1 VASEISERAQN
12 LLKVLIETYIREG
25 QPVGSRMLARDS
37 RLDLS
42 PATVRNVMADL
53 EELGLV
59 SSPHTS
65 AGRVPTAKGY
75 RIFVDS
81 LLTYIPVNEQEIFH
95 LQEKLGRD
103 ESMQDM
109 AESVSRLLSAV
120 TSMAGVVM
128 LPRKDNLAIR
138 HIEFMALSERRV
150 LAILVINEK
159 DVQNR
164 IIKTDRQYTSAELQQ
179 AANCFNSVFTG
190 MNLLD
195 ARQRVLA
202 EMRETKEDMDRV
214 MQTAI
219 TMAELVFDIDA
230 DTVEGSSG
238 DYVMAGQTKLMECEQ
253 LSNIEKLR
261 ELFEAFNEKRQI
273 LHLLDQCLNTQGVQ
287 IFIGEESGYSVLDEC
302 SLVTS
307 PYKVGDQV
315 LGVLGVIGPTRMAY
329 ERVIPLVDVTARLLS
344 AALNQSRKAL

>member
-1 VASEISERAQN
+1 MANEISERAQN
-12 LLKVLIETYIREG
+12 LLKVLIESYIREG

-75 RIFVDS
+75 RVFVDS
-81 LLTYIPVNEQEIFH
+81 LLTFQPVDQQEIRRF
-95 LQEKLGRD
+95 QERLSRG
-103 ESMQDM
+103 ETINDM
-109 AESVSRLLSAV
+109 AESVSNLLSAV

-128 LPRKDNLAIR
+128 LPRKDNLAIS
-138 HIEFMALSERRV
+138 HIEFIPLSEKRV
-150 LAILVINEK
+150 LTILVINDKE
-159 DVQNR
+159 VQNR
-164 IIKTDRQYTSAELQQ
+164 IIRTDRQYSSAELQQ
-179 AANCFNSVFTG
+179 AANCFNSVFAG
-190 MNLLD
+190 KNLLE
-195 ARQRVLA
+195 ARRLLLA
-202 EMRETKEDMDRV
+202 EMRKTKEDMDRV

-219 TMAELVFDIDA
+219 SMAEQIFDIKS
-230 DTVEGSSG
+230 EG
-238 DYVMAGQTKLMECEQ
+238 DYIMAGQTKLMDCEQ
-253 LSNIEKLR
+253 LSDIEKLR
-261 ELFEAFNEKRQI
+261 ELFEAFSEKSQI

-307 PYKVGDQV
+307 SYKVGDQV

-329 ERVIPLVDVTARLLS
+329 ERVIPLVDVTARLVS
-344 AALNQSRKAL
+344 AALNQSQKSI

>member
-1 VASEISERAQN
+1 MENEISERAQN

-65 AGRVPTAKGY
+65 AGRIPTAKGY

-81 LLTYIPVNEQEIFH
+81 LLTFQPVDQFEIIRF
-95 LQEKLGRD
+95 QEKLRKD
-103 ESMQDM
+103 ETIKDI
-109 AESVSRLLSAV
+109 AESVSNLLSAV

-138 HIEFMALSERRV
+138 HIEFMPLSEKRV
-150 LAILVINEK
+150 LAILVINDKE
-159 DVQNR
+159 VQNR
-164 IIKTDRQYTSAELQQ
+164 IIKTDRQYSSAELQQ
-179 AANCFNSVFTG
+179 AANCFNSVFAG
-190 MNLLD
+190 KNLVE
-195 ARQRVLA
+195 ARQRLLA

-219 TMAELVFDIDA
+219 TMAEQVFDAKAED
-230 DTVEGSSG
+230 DF
-238 DYVMAGQTKLMECEQ
+238 VMSGQTKLMDCEQ

-273 LHLLDQCLNTQGVQ
+273 LHLLDQCLDTRGVQ
-287 IFIGEESGYSVLDEC
+287 IFIGEESGCSVLDEC

-307 PYKVGDQV
+307 NYKVDGQV

-329 ERVIPLVDVTARLLS
+329 ERVIPLVDVTAKLVS
-344 AALNQSRKAL
+344 AALNQQQKSQ

>member
-1 VASEISERAQN
+1 VTNEISERAQN
-12 LLKVLIETYIREG
+12 LLRVLIENYIREG

-42 PATVRNVMADL
+42 PATVRNVMANL

-65 AGRVPTAKGY
+65 AGRIPTAKGY

-81 LLTYIPVNEQEIFH
+81 LLTYQPVEQQEIMRF
-95 LQEKLGRD
+95 KAKISKD
-103 ESMQDM
+103 ETIQDM
-109 AESVSRLLSAV
+109 AESVSGLLSAV

-138 HIEFMALSERRV
+138 HIEFMPLSEKRV
-150 LAILVINEK
+150 LAILVINDKE
-159 DVQNR
+159 VQNR
-164 IIKTDRQYTSAELQQ
+164 IITTDRQYTSTELQH
-179 AANCFNSVFTG
+179 AANCFNSVFAG
-190 MNLLD
+190 KNLLE
-195 ARQRVLA
+195 ARQRLLA
-202 EMRETKEDMDRV
+202 EMRETRVDLDRV

-219 TMAELVFDIDA
+219 TMAEQVFK
-230 DTVEGSSG
+230 TKPEG
-238 DYVMAGQTKLMECEQ
+238 DYVMSGQTKLMDCEQ

-261 ELFEAFNEKRQI
+261 VLFEAFNEKRQI
-273 LHLLDQCLNTQGVQ
+273 LHLLDRCLDTQGVQ

-307 PYKVGDQV
+307 SYKVDGQV

-329 ERVIPLVDVTARLLS
+329 ERVIPLVDVTAKLVS
-344 AALNQSRKAL
+344 AALNQTRQSQ

>member
-1 VASEISERAQN
+1 MANEISERAQN
-12 LLKVLIETYIREG
+12 LLKVLIESYIREG

-65 AGRVPTAKGY
+65 SGRVPTAKGY

-81 LLTYIPVNEQEIFH
+81 LLTFQPVNEQEIMRF
-95 LQEKLGRD
+95 QEKLSRG
-103 ESMQDM
+103 ETINEM
-109 AESVSRLLSAV
+109 AESVSGLLSAV

-128 LPRKDNLAIR
+128 LPRRDNLAIR
-138 HIEFMALSERRV
+138 HIEFMPLSDKRV
-150 LAILVINEK
+150 LTILVINDKE
-159 DVQNR
+159 VQNR
-164 IIKTDRQYTSAELQQ
+164 IIRTDRQYSSAELQQ
-179 AANCFNSVFTG
+179 AANCFNSVFAG
-190 MNLLD
+190 KNLLE
-195 ARQRVLA
+195 ARQLLLA
-202 EMRETKEDMDRV
+202 EMRKTKEDMDRT

-219 TMAELVFDIDA
+219 TMAEQVFDIKS
-230 DTVEGSSG
+230 EG
-238 DYVMAGQTKLMECEQ
+238 DYIMSGQTKLMDCEQ

-307 PYKVGDQV
+307 SYKVGDQV

-329 ERVIPLVDVTARLLS
+329 ERVIPLVDVTARLVS
-344 AALNQSRKAL
+344 AALNQSQKSL

>member
-1 VASEISERAQN
+1 MANEISERAQN

-81 LLTYIPVNEQEIFH
+81 LLIYKPVDEQEIVR
-95 LQEKLGRD
+95 LKAKLSRD
-103 ESMQDM
+103 ETFQDM

-138 HIEFMALSERRV
+138 HIEFMPLSEKRV
-150 LAILVINEK
+150 LAILVINDK

-164 IIKTDRQYTSAELQQ
+164 IIRTDRQYTSDELQQ
-179 AANCFNSVFTG
+179 AANCFNSVFAG
-190 MNLLD
+190 LSLLD
-195 ARQRVLA
+195 ARQRILA

-219 TMAELVFDIDA
+219 TMAELVFEARVDGI
-230 DTVEGSSG
+230 EGDVG

-261 ELFEAFNEKRQI
+261 ELFEAFSEKRHI
-273 LHLLDQCLNTQGVQ
+273 LHLLDQCLNSQGVQ
-287 IFIGEESGYSVLDEC
+287 IYIGEESGYSVLDEC

-307 PYKVGDQV
+307 PYKVGEQV

-344 AALNQSRKAL
+344 ASLNQSRTAQ